1 MFFSTELGFSTPQKT
16 EAFSLVNHG
25 PYKLQ
30 KTLRL
35 PTFCVLKKK
44 IATDQPY
51 WLKIEIHFI
60 GKILIQY
67 SAILQEC

>member
-1 MFFSTELGFSTPQKT
+1 MRTHFVFFSTELGFSTPQKT

-44 IATDQPY
+44 LQQIN
-51 WLKIEIHFI
+51 HI
-60 GKILIQY
+60 G
-67 SAILQEC
+67 